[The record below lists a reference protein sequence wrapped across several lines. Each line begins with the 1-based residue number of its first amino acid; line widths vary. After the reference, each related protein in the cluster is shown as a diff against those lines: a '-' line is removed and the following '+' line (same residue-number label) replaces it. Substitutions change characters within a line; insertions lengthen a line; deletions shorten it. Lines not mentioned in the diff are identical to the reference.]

1 VQPSD
6 RQRRVTARIRVARA
20 AGRLA
25 GRAARIAGGK
35 GTVMPGATAL
45 KLAPSVLEV
54 LIRDRRTCFVSGTN
68 GKTTTTAFIAAALG
82 PTTVTNRDGA
92 NLPAGW
98 VTALLDAPAGAP
110 TVLEVDEA
118 YLPHALSLAPAAVV
132 VLLNLTRDQL
142 DRHNETRMLSQRWR
156 DALELAPTARVVA
169 NADDPL
175 VVYAAAGSPII
186 TWVAAGAHWQ
196 DDATTCPQCGALL
209 NWLDREWQCH
219 SCGLKRPQTQI
230 EPLDSS
236 VRLQLPGRAN
246 RANVA
251 MALGAAAALDIDQSA
266 ALDAMVRLTSV
277 SGRYAR
283 HRTNGHDVTVLL
295 AKNPAGWIETLDV
308 IDDLLGDGP
317 GTVVVAINAHGPDG
331 RDPSWLWDVPFEQL
345 AGRNVIA
352 SGERAT
358 DLAVRL
364 DNAGVEYRKDVRAP
378 LAAVAGAPEDPVII
392 AATYSNFLSVSREL
406 AKRA

>member
-1 VQPSD
+1 M
-6 RQRRVTARIRVARA
+6 TARLRVARA

-45 KLAPSVLEV
+45 KLAPTVLEV

-98 VTALLDAPAGAP
+98 VTALLDAPPGAP

-118 YLPHALSLAPAAVV
+118 YLPHALSLAPAAVA

-142 DRHNETRMLSQRWR
+142 DRHAETRMLAQRWR
-156 DALELAPTARVVA
+156 DALGQTPTCRVVA

-175 VVYAAAGSPII
+175 VVYAAATATNV
-186 TWVAAGAHWQ
+186 TWVAGGAQWH

-209 NWLDREWQCH
+209 ERAADDWWCDA
-219 SCGLKRPQTQI
+219 CGLRRPEVVEQ
-230 EPLDSS
+230 PVDALA
-236 VRLQLPGRAN
+236 LALALPGRAN
-246 RANVA
+246 RANAA
-251 MALGAAAALDIDQSA
+251 MALAAATVLGVATDA
-266 ALDAMVRLTSV
+266 ALDAMARLTSV

-283 HRTNGHDVTVLL
+283 HRHAGHDVMVLL

-308 IDDLLGDGP
+308 IDDVLGTGP

-345 AGRNVIA
+345 AGRSVIA
-352 SGERAT
+352 TGERAT

-364 DNAGVEYRKDVRAP
+364 DNAGVEYRKDVRPP
-378 LAAVAGAPEDPVII
+378 LVALTGAVEDPVII

>member
-1 VQPSD
+1 
-6 RQRRVTARIRVARA
+6 
-20 AGRLA
+20 
-25 GRAARIAGGK
+25 
-35 GTVMPGATAL
+35 MPGATAL

-54 LIRDRRTCFVSGTN
+54 LIRDRVTCFVSGTN
-68 GKTTTTAFIAAALG
+68 GKTTTTALIATAMG
-82 PTTVTNRDGA
+82 PSTITNRDGA

-98 VTALLDAPAGAP
+98 VTALLDAPPGAP

-142 DRHNETRMLSQRWR
+142 DRPNETRMLAHRWR

-175 VVYAAAGSPII
+175 VAYAAANAPNV

-209 NWLDREWQCH
+209 DWSQTAWHCN
-219 SCGLKRPQTQI
+219 SCGLQRPPTEI
-230 EPLDSS
+230 DLLDSS
-236 VRLQLPGRAN
+236 VPLQLPGRAN

-251 MALGAAAALDIDQSA
+251 MALGAAAELGIEHGA

-283 HRTNGHDVTVLL
+283 HRTHGHDVTVLL

-308 IDDLLGDGP
+308 IDDLLSEGP

-345 AGRNVIA
+345 AGRKVIA
-352 SGERAT
+352 TSERAT

-364 DNAGVEYRKDVRAP
+364 DNAGVAYRKDARDLLV
-378 LAAVAGAPEDPVII
+378 AVGDATEDPVII
-392 AATYSNFLSVSREL
+392 AATYSNFLSISREL
-406 AKRA
+406 AKRG